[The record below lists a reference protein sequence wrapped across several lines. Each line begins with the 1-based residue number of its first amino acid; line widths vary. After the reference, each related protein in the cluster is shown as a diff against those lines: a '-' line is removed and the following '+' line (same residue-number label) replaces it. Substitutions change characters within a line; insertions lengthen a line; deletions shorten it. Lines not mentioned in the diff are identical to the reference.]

1 VLARPSELSSSSRPA
16 GTTAFP
22 ATSSSSD
29 EQQAPTPVPRLYG
42 QRSNGDSSASSSD
55 YMNGLARSSD
65 DDSTVLPSGMAST
78 SSSSSSSGAE
88 ARRGGLAGLFRQAG
102 VGLEEEEGPEG
113 VDLQR
118 LPAGITRL
126 GKKNFVLEES
136 PATVP
141 PLASLTSPLSGIWAS
156 SSSSS
161 GRAPVSPESR
171 YSSVGLGDDP
181 SVPRCVV
188 LTLPVTHAA
197 ALAAAKEVSWGSTG
211 ILGTTSG
218 TSSTSGRSLEE
229 ELAARLGEVEPT
241 PAADEAAGSISSA
254 ADGEGI
260 LSGSS
265 RGQLTRELA
274 GERAVWERAARD
286 VVARQVELT
295 GR

>member
-1 VLARPSELSSSSRPA
+1 VLAGPSEFSRPA
-16 GTTAFP
+16 D
-22 ATSSSSD
+22 TSSSSSSE

-42 QRSNGDSSASSSD
+42 QRSSGDSSASSSD
-55 YMNGLARSSD
+55 YMNGLARPSD
-65 DDSTVLPSGMAST
+65 EDGAGLP
-78 SSSSSSSGAE
+78 SSSSSSSSAE
-88 ARRGGLAGLFRQAG
+88 TRSGGLAGLFRQAG

-126 GKKNFVLEES
+126 GKDTFVLEES
-136 PATVP
+136 PAAVP
-141 PLASLTSPLSGIWAS
+141 PLGSLTSSLSGIWGGS

-161 GRAPVSPESR
+161 RAPVSPESR

-197 ALAAAKEVSWGSTG
+197 ALAAAKEVSWGGTG

-218 TSSTSGRSLEE
+218 TGSTSGRSLEE
-229 ELAARLGEVEPT
+229 ELAARLGEVEP
-241 PAADEAAGSISSA
+241 AAAGGSSSSS
-254 ADGEGI
+254 GPEEGI
-260 LSGSS
+260 LSGS
-265 RGQLTRELA
+265 RQLARELA